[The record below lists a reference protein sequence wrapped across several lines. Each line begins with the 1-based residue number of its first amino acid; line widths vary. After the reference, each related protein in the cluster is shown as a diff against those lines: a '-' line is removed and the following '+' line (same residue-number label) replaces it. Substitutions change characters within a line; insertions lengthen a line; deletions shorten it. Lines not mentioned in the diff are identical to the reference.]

1 MSCDQSR
8 QEDIEY
14 TWAGMLRWPGPVKS
28 IVPRGDISYQ
38 KKRTYKSAGYMEKQ
52 GDQTGVSS
60 TGQRRRRGRRGGSAA
75 RRGAGKKRAGSGG
88 EPEISRSPARFSPA
102 MRQSVMEPW
111 RSGAPRESRG
121 RGEKRKA
128 LRNRPRYPDG
138 RAQHGV

>member
-1 MSCDQSR
+1 
-8 QEDIEY
+8 
-14 TWAGMLRWPGPVKS
+14 MLIWPGPVKS

-52 GDQTGVSS
+52 GDQTDVGS
-60 TGQRRRRGRRGGSAA
+60 TGQRRRRGRPGGSAA
-75 RRGAGKKRAGSGG
+75 RRGAGKKRAGRGG
-88 EPEISRSPARFSPA
+88 EHENSRSPARFSPA